1 MKIEMTNEQ
10 KERLVRA
17 IQGIKDIALTLEAL
31 ELSIDN
37 NQSLSEQINQAEEIT
52 NTLNQISND
61 LSIKY
66 GDLSSIID
74 YELSPI
80 FTEELS
86 SLRQR
91 YLEEETDTPREAA
104 DNIAKYLENPGDTGL
119 LQSALKYL
127 MTQVPPLVE
136 EIEIIPFETARIN
149 DPNLLIDTERI
160 EIEGVNGEIKISYEV
175 ITEDSEEVRKE
186 ISREVIK
193 EPVTQVIRV
202 GTKPAEVEEP
212 IDPIDP
218 IDPVEPVEPEEP
230 EE

>member
-10 KERLVRA
+10 KERMVKT
-17 IQGIKDIALTLEAL
+17 IQDIKDIAVTLQEL
-31 ELSIDN
+31 ELSIDSA
-37 NQSLSEQINQAEEIT
+37 QSLSEQINQAEEIT
-52 NTLNQISND
+52 NTLNQLSSD

-74 YELSPI
+74 YELSPM

-127 MTQVPPLVE
+127 MTQVPPVVE
-136 EIEIIPFETARIN
+136 ETEIIPFETAKID
-149 DPNLLIDTERI
+149 DPNLLVDTERI
-160 EIEGVNGEIKISYEV
+160 EVEGVNGEVTISYEV
-175 ITEDSEEVRKE
+175 ITENEEEVRNE
-186 ISREVIK
+186 ISREITK
-193 EPVTQVIRV
+193 EPVTQVVRV

-212 IDPIDP
+212 I
-218 IDPVEPVEPEEP
+218 E
-230 EE
+230 

>member
-10 KERLVRA
+10 KERFVTA
-17 IQGIKDIALTLEAL
+17 IQGIKDIALTLEEL
-31 ELSIDN
+31 ELSIN
-37 NQSLSEQINQAEEIT
+37 NEQSLSEQIKQAEEIT
-52 NTLNQISND
+52 NTLNQLSSD
-61 LSIKY
+61 LSVKY

-74 YELSPI
+74 YELSPM

-127 MTQVPPLVE
+127 MTQVPPVVE
-136 EIEIIPFETARIN
+136 EIEIIPFETAKID

-160 EIEGVNGEIKISYEV
+160 EIEGVNGEVKISYEV
-175 ITEDSEEVRKE
+175 IIEGSEEDGEEVRKE

-218 IDPVEPVEPEEP
+218 VDPVEPEE
-230 EE
+230 

>member
-1 MKIEMTNEQ
+1 MTNEQ
-10 KERLVRA
+10 KERMVTT
-17 IQGIKDIALTLEAL
+17 IQDIKDIALTLEEL
-31 ELSIDN
+31 DLSIDN
-37 NQSLSEQINQAEEIT
+37 EQPLSEQIKQAEEIT
-52 NTLNQISND
+52 NTLNQLSSD
-61 LSIKY
+61 LSVKY

-74 YELSPI
+74 YELSPM

-127 MTQVPPLVE
+127 MTQVPPVVE
-136 EIEIIPFETARIN
+136 ETEIIPFETAKID

-160 EIEGVNGEIKISYEV
+160 EIEGVNGEVTISYEV
-175 ITEDSEEVRKE
+175 ITENEEELRNE
-186 ISREVIK
+186 ISRKITK
-193 EPVTQVIRV
+193 EPVTQVVRA

-212 IDPIDP
+212 I
-218 IDPVEPVEPEEP
+218 E
-230 EE
+230 

>member
-17 IQGIKDIALTLEAL
+17 IQGIKDIALTLEEL
-31 ELSIDN
+31 DLSIDN
-37 NQSLSEQINQAEEIT
+37 EQPLSEQIKQAEEIT
-52 NTLNQISND
+52 NTLNKLSSD

-74 YELSPI
+74 YELSPM

-104 DNIAKYLENPGDTGL
+104 DNIAKYLENPTDTGL

-136 EIEIIPFETARIN
+136 EIEIIPFETAKID

-160 EIEGVNGEIKISYEV
+160 EIEGVNGEVKISYEV
-175 ITEDSEEVRKE
+175 ITEGSEEDGEEVRKE

-218 IDPVEPVEPEEP
+218 VEPVEPEE
-230 EE
+230 

>member
-10 KERLVRA
+10 KERLVTA
-17 IQGIKDIALTLEAL
+17 IQGIKDIALTLEEL
-31 ELSIDN
+31 ELSIN
-37 NQSLSEQINQAEEIT
+37 NEQSLSEQIKQAEEIT
-52 NTLNQISND
+52 NTLNQLSSD
-61 LSIKY
+61 LSVKY

-74 YELSPI
+74 YELSPM

-104 DNIAKYLENPGDTGL
+104 DNIAKFLENPSDTGL

-160 EIEGVNGEIKISYEV
+160 EIEGVNGEVKISYEV
-175 ITEDSEEVRKE
+175 ITEGSEEDGEEVRKE
-186 ISREVIK
+186 ISREVTK
-193 EPVTQVIRV
+193 EPVTQVVRV

-212 IDPIDP
+212 I
-218 IDPVEPVEPEEP
+218 E
-230 EE
+230 

>member
-10 KERLVRA
+10 KERMVTT
-17 IQGIKDIALTLEAL
+17 IQGIKDIALTLEEL
-31 ELSIDN
+31 DLSIDN
-37 NQSLSEQINQAEEIT
+37 EQPLSEQIKQAEEIT
-52 NTLNQISND
+52 NTLNQLSSD
-61 LSIKY
+61 LSVKY

-74 YELSPI
+74 YELSPM

-104 DNIAKYLENPGDTGL
+104 DNIAKFLENPSDTGL

-127 MTQVPPLVE
+127 MTQVPPVVE
-136 EIEIIPFETARIN
+136 ETEIIPFETAKID

-175 ITEDSEEVRKE
+175 ITEGSEEDGEEVRKE
-186 ISREVIK
+186 ISREVTK
-193 EPVTQVIRV
+193 EPVTQVVRV

-212 IDPIDP
+212 I
-218 IDPVEPVEPEEP
+218 E
-230 EE
+230 

>member
-1 MKIEMTNEQ
+1 MTNEQ
-10 KERLVRA
+10 KERLVTA
-17 IQGIKDIALTLEAL
+17 IQGIKDIALTLEEL
-31 ELSIDN
+31 ELSIN
-37 NQSLSEQINQAEEIT
+37 NEQSLSEQIKQAEEIT
-52 NTLNQISND
+52 NTLNQLSSD
-61 LSIKY
+61 LSVKY

-74 YELSPI
+74 YELSPM

-104 DNIAKYLENPGDTGL
+104 DNIAKFLENPSDTGL

-160 EIEGVNGEIKISYEV
+160 EIEGVNGEVKISYEV
-175 ITEDSEEVRKE
+175 ITEGSEEDGEEVRKE
-186 ISREVIK
+186 ISREVTK
-193 EPVTQVIRV
+193 EPVTQVVRV

-212 IDPIDP
+212 I
-218 IDPVEPVEPEEP
+218 E
-230 EE
+230 

>member
-10 KERLVRA
+10 KERLVTT
-17 IQGIKDIALTLEAL
+17 IQGIKDIALTLEEL

-37 NQSLSEQINQAEEIT
+37 EQPLSEQIKQAEEIT
-52 NTLNQISND
+52 NTLNQLSSD
-61 LSIKY
+61 LSVKY

-74 YELSPI
+74 YELSPM

-127 MTQVPPLVE
+127 MTQVPPVVE
-136 EIEIIPFETARIN
+136 ETEIIPFETAKID

-175 ITEDSEEVRKE
+175 ITEGSEEDGEEVRKE
-186 ISREVIK
+186 ISREVTK
-193 EPVTQVIRV
+193 EPVTQVVRV

-212 IDPIDP
+212 I
-218 IDPVEPVEPEEP
+218 E
-230 EE
+230 

>member
-10 KERLVRA
+10 KERLVTT
-17 IQGIKDIALTLEAL
+17 IQGIKDIALTLEEL

-37 NQSLSEQINQAEEIT
+37 EQPLSEQIKQAEEIT
-52 NTLNQISND
+52 NTLNQLSSD
-61 LSIKY
+61 LSVKY

-74 YELSPI
+74 YELSPM

-127 MTQVPPLVE
+127 MTQVPPVVE
-136 EIEIIPFETARIN
+136 ETEIIPFETAKID
-149 DPNLLIDTERI
+149 DPNLLVDTERI
-160 EIEGVNGEIKISYEV
+160 EVEGVNGEVTISYEV
-175 ITEDSEEVRKE
+175 ITENEEEVRNE
-186 ISREVIK
+186 ISREITK
-193 EPVTQVIRV
+193 EPVTQVVRV

-212 IDPIDP
+212 I
-218 IDPVEPVEPEEP
+218 E
-230 EE
+230 

>member
-10 KERLVRA
+10 KERFVTA
-17 IQGIKDIALTLEAL
+17 IEGIKDITLTLEEL

-37 NQSLSEQINQAEEIT
+37 NQSLSEQIKQAEEIT
-52 NTLNQISND
+52 NTLNRILND
-61 LSIKY
+61 LNTKY
-66 GDLSSIID
+66 NDLSSIIN
-74 YELSPI
+74 YELSTM

-127 MTQVPPLVE
+127 MTQVPPTVE
-136 EIEIIPFETARIN
+136 EIEIVPFETARIN

-160 EIEGVNGEIKISYEV
+160 EIEGVNGEVTISYEV
-175 ITEDSEEVRKE
+175 VTENGEEVRNE
-186 ISREVIK
+186 ISREVTK
-193 EPVTQVIRV
+193 EPVTQVVRV
-202 GTKPAEVEEP
+202 GAKAVE
-212 IDPIDP
+212 I
-218 IDPVEPVEPEEP
+218 
-230 EE
+230 

>member
-10 KERLVRA
+10 KERMVTT
-17 IQGIKDIALTLEAL
+17 IQGIKDIALTLEEL
-31 ELSIDN
+31 DLSIDN
-37 NQSLSEQINQAEEIT
+37 EQPLSEQIKQAEEIT
-52 NTLNQISND
+52 NTLNQLSSD
-61 LSIKY
+61 LSVKY

-74 YELSPI
+74 YELSPM

-104 DNIAKYLENPGDTGL
+104 DNIAKFLENPTDTGL

-127 MTQVPPLVE
+127 MTQVPPVVE
-136 EIEIIPFETARIN
+136 ETEIIPFETAKID

-160 EIEGVNGEIKISYEV
+160 EIEGVNGEVTISYEV
-175 ITEDSEEVRKE
+175 ITEGSEEDGEEVRKE
-186 ISREVIK
+186 ISREITK
-193 EPVTQVIRV
+193 EPVTQVVRV

-212 IDPIDP
+212 I
-218 IDPVEPVEPEEP
+218 E
-230 EE
+230 

>member
-10 KERLVRA
+10 KERLVTT
-17 IQGIKDIALTLEAL
+17 IQGIKDIALTLEEL

-37 NQSLSEQINQAEEIT
+37 EQPLSEQIKQAEEIT
-52 NTLNQISND
+52 NTLNQLSSD
-61 LSIKY
+61 LSVKY

-74 YELSPI
+74 YELSPM

-104 DNIAKYLENPGDTGL
+104 DNIAKFLENPSDTGL

-127 MTQVPPLVE
+127 MTQVPPVVE
-136 EIEIIPFETARIN
+136 ETEIIPFETAKID
-149 DPNLLIDTERI
+149 DPNLLVDTERI
-160 EIEGVNGEIKISYEV
+160 EVEGVNGEVTISYEV
-175 ITEDSEEVRKE
+175 ITENEEEVRNE
-186 ISREVIK
+186 ISREITK
-193 EPVTQVIRV
+193 EPVTQVVRV

-212 IDPIDP
+212 I
-218 IDPVEPVEPEEP
+218 E
-230 EE
+230 